1 MEKIKRLL
9 EEMERNK
16 RSRRGNRYDKE
27 DRYTPGIY
35 RRRMGFRRD
44 DEDDED
50 EDREFEN
57 RNSKHLDMFAE
68 AIIQTNDIVKKKT
81 IEAKQIK
88 KG

>member
-44 DEDDED
+44 DEDLE
-50 EDREFEN
+50 ER
-57 RNSKHLDMFAE
+57 K
-68 AIIQTNDIVKKKT
+68 
-81 IEAKQIK
+81 IEIK
-88 KG
+88 NLGK